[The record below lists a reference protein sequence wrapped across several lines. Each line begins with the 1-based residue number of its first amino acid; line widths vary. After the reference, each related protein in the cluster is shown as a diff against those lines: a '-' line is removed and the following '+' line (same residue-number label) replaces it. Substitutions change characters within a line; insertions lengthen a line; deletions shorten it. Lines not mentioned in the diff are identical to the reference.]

1 MRRRGRQREVT
12 RQDAFAIAHEIGNPG
27 KQQHPRFTEPRTDQ
41 HILEAMP
48 SGGTL
53 TLAGATA
60 RHGRKTVKRDVNATA
75 VELEKEL
82 IVAVTEQAPPG
93 GNRPSAT
100 RAGSWERYAAEYV
113 SQVAGGARSLTSLP
127 IASKASMSASA
138 AVCVRSST
146 LQIART
152 ACTPRRSRGG
162 RRSTPSMRQ
171 AGGANRRVQRRAHI
185 SRPHAPRRSARACS
199 TTRDALVSTT
209 SAAYR

>member
-27 KQQHPRFTEPRTDQ
+27 KEQHPRFTEPRTDQ

-75 VELEKEL
+75 VEVEKEL

-93 GNRPSAT
+93 AIALRPRGLDLGSAT
-100 RAGSWERYAAEYV
+100 PRNMSRKSRA
-113 SQVAGGARSLTSLP
+113 AR
-127 IASKASMSASA
+127 
-138 AVCVRSST
+138 
-146 LQIART
+146 
-152 ACTPRRSRGG
+152 G
-162 RRSTPSMRQ
+162 R
-171 AGGANRRVQRRAHI
+171 
-185 SRPHAPRRSARACS
+185 
-199 TTRDALVSTT
+199 
-209 SAAYR
+209 